1 MVGSWDGPGRDCPG
15 VDGTTVLLTIVLCRF
30 CICTASLG
38 DTTRVAL
45 SRTFAPECPGR
56 RRLSKWPGEWGRWV
70 RSLRRGER
78 ERRLRSWLQTSV
90 IPPTRM
96 EPAFRPV
103 LSQSV
108 DTATARA
115 TARGPGNS
123 LLIHFSPLQDWL
135 SRSHYILNGL
145 KARRRKALYRL
156 AIELLQ
162 GTLRL
167 PWKGSSERVCQLF
180 PFCQSLSSCRCS
192 RCPRCQWYNQTGVP
206 TRTATMLL
214 MRLWTA

>member
-1 MVGSWDGPGRDCPG
+1 LEMLRTSSAFMASLPHNGGKGRYCTLLAPESSCHGLTAQHGRKLDGPGRDCPG
-15 VDGTTVLLTIVLCRF
+15 VDGTMVLSTIVLCRF

-45 SRTFAPECPGR
+45 SRTFVPECPGR
-56 RRLSKWPGEWGRWV
+56 RRLSKWPGECGRWV

-90 IPPTRM
+90 IAPTRM

-123 LLIHFSPLQDWL
+123 LLILFLLCRIGCHV
-135 SRSHYILNGL
+135 
-145 KARRRKALYRL
+145 
-156 AIELLQ
+156 AII
-162 GTLRL
+162 
-167 PWKGSSERVCQLF
+167 
-180 PFCQSLSSCRCS
+180 
-192 RCPRCQWYNQTGVP
+192 Y
-206 TRTATMLL
+206 
-214 MRLWTA
+214 